1 MDARRWPRW
10 AWIWLLGLRLDL
22 GLYRGS
28 GTRRKGGRKDGNREG
43 RDDHRRRVTD
53 GLDREQTRE
62 LVEDNGSSVY
72 MIRQTPKFNKI
83 EARDKGIKER
93 DADENQFRRAS
104 KGKSAGITRSWIC
117 QALERGVGERAYTF
131 RRSLPLRFLA
141 QGASQSKEKHGGVRI
156 PGLEVAGRGSGL
168 HEKGRERD
176 RHARFGV

>member
-93 DADENQFRRAS
+93 DADENQ
-104 KGKSAGITRSWIC
+104 
-117 QALERGVGERAYTF
+117 
-131 RRSLPLRFLA
+131 LRFLA